1 MADTTSVVRREAEP
15 LASVAG
21 LDLVDVQVRGAGP
34 RSVVRIVVG
43 RKGGVDLAVC
53 RTLSKALSARLD
65 AIDPVVG
72 AYALEVTS
80 PGVDHPLRSQRD
92 FDRVEGRRVRVE
104 RRTSEGDE
112 ALEGTVAAAGP
123 DTVEIASGDGPV
135 AVSYTQI
142 ITARQVLP
150 W

>member
-1 MADTTSVVRREAEP
+1 
-15 LASVAG
+15 
-21 LDLVDVQVRGAGP
+21 
-34 RSVVRIVVG
+34 
-43 RKGGVDLAVC
+43 
-53 RTLSKALSARLD
+53 
-65 AIDPVVG
+65 
-72 AYALEVTS
+72 
-80 PGVDHPLRSQRD
+80 
-92 FDRVEGRRVRVE
+92 VRVE